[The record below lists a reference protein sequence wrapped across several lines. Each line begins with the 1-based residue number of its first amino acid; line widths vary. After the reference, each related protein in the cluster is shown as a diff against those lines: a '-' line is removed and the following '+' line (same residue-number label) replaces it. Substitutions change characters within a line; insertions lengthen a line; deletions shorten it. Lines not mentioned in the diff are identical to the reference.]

1 MQRIYTIYAKWDD
14 KAQVWFVDHSDIPGL
29 VTEAPT
35 QEQFIQHI
43 RELAPELI
51 ALDDLDQQEVP
62 VELLW
67 SGGQK
72 LSIATGRVA
81 EIRVNRP

>member
-14 KAQVWFVDHSDIPGL
+14 DAQVWFVEQSNIPGL

-35 QEQFIQHI
+35 TKQFIKHI
-43 RELAPELI
+43 QELVPDLI
-51 ALDDLDQQEVP
+51 QLNGADGVDVP

-67 SGGQK
+67 SGSQK
-72 LSIATGRVA
+72 VSLA
-81 EIRVNRP
+81 NC